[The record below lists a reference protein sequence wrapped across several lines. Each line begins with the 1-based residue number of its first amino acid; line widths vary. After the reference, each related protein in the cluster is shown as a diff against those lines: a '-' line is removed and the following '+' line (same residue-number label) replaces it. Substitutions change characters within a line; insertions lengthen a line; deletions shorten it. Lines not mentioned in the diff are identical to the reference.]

1 MRGGNMYQIL
11 IVDDDQ
17 NYRYA
22 IRSILNWN
30 ILGFAVRDEAIN
42 GRQALRKLQEN
53 RFDLVITDMSMPL
66 MNGVELIK
74 EAKVLFPDLIFLA
87 LSAYD
92 DFEFVKESMK
102 SGAADYILKYEMSE
116 ESLTSVICSVRE
128 KLDKRRKEERV
139 RQLLENTGLKRPEMK
154 RAVLY
159 MQENYSRHI
168 TLQEIA
174 DHVGLNKNY
183 FSNLFKE
190 ETGENFVRFLNK
202 IRIAHA
208 CVLIEQDN
216 LKLYEIAEQVGYNDT
231 GYFGKVFREV
241 TGLSIEEYKNK
252 ISVNNPEN
260 L

>member
-1 MRGGNMYQIL
+1 MYQIL

-22 IRSILNWN
+22 IRSILDWDT
-30 ILGFAVRDEAIN
+30 LGFAVKDEAIN
-42 GRQALRKLQEN
+42 GRQALRKLKEES
-53 RFDLVITDMSMPL
+53 FDLVITDMSMPL

-74 EAKVLFPDLIFLA
+74 EAKALFPDLVFLA

-102 SGAADYILKYEMSE
+102 SGAADYILKYEMNE
-116 ESLTSVICSVRE
+116 EEFRSVICNIKER
-128 KLDKRRKEERV
+128 LDKRRKEGKV
-139 RQLLENTGLKRPEMK
+139 REFLGNKSLNRSEIKRS
-154 RAVLY
+154 VLF

-190 ETGENFVRFLNK
+190 ETGENFVKYLNK

-208 CVLIEQDN
+208 CVLIEQNN
-216 LKLYEIAEQVGYNDT
+216 LKIYEIAEQVGYNDA

-241 TGLSIEEYKNK
+241 TGLSMEEYKNK
-252 ISVNNPEN
+252 IPVKSPEN